1 MRAAILDPQS
11 SVVVA
16 VAEGDV
22 EILDREEWGGD
33 DLSERFLEWG
43 REVGGLTQE
52 GQEGKTVLGF
62 AIWRWKGMDGE
73 DMGEGKGNG
82 WMESVIGLCAYFSA
96 KDGIID
102 MIGTRLLPCS

>member
-16 VAEGDV
+16 VAEGQV
-22 EILDREEWGGD
+22 EIPDREEWGGD

-43 REVGGLTQE
+43 REVGGLMQE

-73 DMGEGKGNG
+73 DVGESKRRG
-82 WMESVIGLCAYFSA
+82 WVESLIGLCANLSTKA
-96 KDGIID
+96 W
-102 MIGTRLLPCS
+102 LH